1 MVPYRKSRV
10 APITESDC
18 PLATCLRLMAGAWTP
33 NILWYLREE
42 PRRFSELKGDLA
54 KVSAKVLSARLRE
67 LVDAG
72 LIDRKVMD
80 TSPPTVEYSLTPI
93 GRRLEPALQAM
104 VDVGMQLKRLRR
116 NRADSRAPA
125 VAPAKKSIVAPAKK
139 SIVAPAKKSIVVP
152 AKAGTPSP

>member
-54 KVSAKVLSARLRE
+54 RVSAKVLSARLRE
-67 LVDAG
+67 LVEAG
-72 LIDRKVMD
+72 LVDRKVMA
-80 TSPPTVEYSLTPI
+80 TSPPTVEYSLTVL

-104 VDVGMQLKRLRR
+104 VDVGMQLKRLKR
-116 NRADSRAPA
+116 NRAQA
-125 VAPAKKSIVAPAKK
+125 
-139 SIVAPAKKSIVVP
+139 VVP
-152 AKAGTPSP
+152 AKAGTQSP